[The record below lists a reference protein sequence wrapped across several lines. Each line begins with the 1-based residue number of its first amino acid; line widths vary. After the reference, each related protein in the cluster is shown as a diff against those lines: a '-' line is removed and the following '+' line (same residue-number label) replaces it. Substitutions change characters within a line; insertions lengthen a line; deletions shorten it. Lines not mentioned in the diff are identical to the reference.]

1 MKQALAQYRT
11 MPSTAMQDKSKE
23 GGGREKKI
31 SDRQGLRAQVTKAS
45 QEGTECSVSPLAS
58 GT

>member
-1 MKQALAQYRT
+1 MF
-11 MPSTAMQDKSKE
+11 SGE

-31 SDRQGLRAQVTKAS
+31 SDRQGLRVQVTKAS

-58 GT
+58 GTWTDPDDNIV